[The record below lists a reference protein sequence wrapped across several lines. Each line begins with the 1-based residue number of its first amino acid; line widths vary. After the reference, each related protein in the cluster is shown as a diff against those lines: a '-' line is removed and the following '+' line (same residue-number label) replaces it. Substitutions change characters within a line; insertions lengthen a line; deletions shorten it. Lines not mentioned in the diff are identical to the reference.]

1 MMIGTT
7 EIIVIAVA
15 ALVLFGATALP
26 KFARSLGQAKK
37 EFQKGIKE
45 GAASETEDE
54 PEKETPKASSGRGK
68 KPKRKKQ
75 SPKQSRKS

>member
-1 MMIGTT
+1 MVGTT
-7 EIIVIAVA
+7 EIIVIAIA

-45 GAASETEDE
+45 GGALETEDE
-54 PEKETPKASSGRGK
+54 PEKEAPKAATAK
-68 KPKRKKQ
+68 KAQAKKRPSK
-75 SPKQSRKS
+75 SRQKS

>member
-1 MMIGTT
+1 MIGTT

-45 GAASETEDE
+45 GGAADTEDE
-54 PEKETPKASSGRGK
+54 PEKETPKAPTGGVK
-68 KPKRKKQ
+68 KSQGKKQ
-75 SPKQSRKS
+75 SSKQSRKS